1 MSLLVLVIAGHQRR
15 DLGVE
20 FCAEN
25 TFKVCLLGPKQMPI
39 LLVNNFNTTRK
50 SPQNGFLTL
59 ARRTKIAQKFRI
71 LRSFINLSGFFL
83 PYKTHFYCISSLQ
96 G

>member
-1 MSLLVLVIAGHQRR
+1 MFLLVLVIAGHQRR

-25 TFKVCLLGPKQMPI
+25 TFKVCLLGPKPMPI

-59 ARRTKIAQKFRI
+59 ARRSKIAQKFRI
-71 LRSFINLSGFFL
+71 LRIPFELPLSQEDNLL
-83 PYKTHFYCISSLQ
+83 PC
-96 G
+96 GRA